1 MKKTIVAILVV
12 TIFITAG
19 WALAQGWGRGRDMAF
34 GPCPRM
40 NFGPISGTSYLAGDL
55 NLTQEQMQK
64 VQALR
69 EAHWQ
74 EVAPLQ
80 NELRS
85 KQLELRSL
93 WMQPNPEQEKIA
105 ARQKEVNALR
115 EKIQEKATKHRL
127 EMRQILT
134 PDQQA
139 KLETS
144 YGGFAAGP
152 GFGRKGG
159 FGSKRGQGYGP
170 CFW

>member
-1 MKKTIVAILVV
+1 MKKTIVTILVI
-12 TIFITAG
+12 TILTTAG
-19 WALAQGWGRGRDMAF
+19 LALAQGWGRGWDTAF

-40 NFGPISGTSYLAGDL
+40 NYGPISATNYWAGDL
-55 NLTQEQMQK
+55 NLTPEQMQK
-64 VQALR
+64 IQALR

-80 NELRS
+80 NELRN

-93 WMQPNPEQEKIA
+93 WMQPSPEQEKIVA
-105 ARQKEVNALR
+105 KQKEVNALR
-115 EKIQEKATKHRL
+115 EKIQEKAAKNRL

-139 KLETS
+139 KLETT
-144 YGGFAAGP
+144 YGFGAGP

-159 FGSKRGQGYGP
+159 FNPNRGLGYGP